1 MVISDYLPIM
11 TERIRKDFDP
21 VRIILFGSTVR
32 GETDSDSDIDLLVVL
47 PKVENKR
54 RASVAIRRALSDLP
68 VSKDIF
74 VTTPDEI
81 QKRGNLVGDILKA
94 ALSEGTVIY
103 ERS

>member
-11 TERIRKDFDP
+11 TERIRKDFNP
-21 VRIILFGSTVR
+21 VRIILFGSAAR
-32 GETDSDSDIDLLVVL
+32 GQIDSNSDIDLLVVL
-47 PKVENKR
+47 PKVDNKR
-54 RASVAIRRALSDLP
+54 RASVAIRRILSDLP

-81 QKRGNLVGDILKA
+81 EKRGNLVGDILKS
-94 ALSEGTVIY
+94 ALSEGKVVY